1 MRKELLEQMEK
12 MMLAKTNAFIR
23 DLYKRANM
31 KYDDYVTEDNKFSL
45 NTERNIYYLSSNKVQ
60 YSYNQLLEDTVS
72 EL

>member
-1 MRKELLEQMEK
+1 
-12 MMLAKTNAFIR
+12 
-23 DLYKRANM
+23 M
-31 KYDDYVTEDNKFSL
+31 KYEDYVTEDNKFSL